1 MLRCRSLGIMRNELN
16 EELDIQW
23 HDYVACNYDA
33 AIGGWMNVDP
43 LAEEMRVYSKTKSGL
58 FY

>member
-1 MLRCRSLGIMRNELN
+1 MGNELN